1 MSTKYETREAWLEA
15 AALRVT
21 RLFKNINIEVPSVR
35 VSVGWPSKGG
45 LSSKNRTIGQCWKAD
60 ISEDGVP
67 QIFISPTLD
76 GAGLTVLATL
86 VHELIHAWD
95 DCESGHK
102 GEFARV
108 AKQIGLQGK
117 MTATYVEDDS
127 NLGQKLAAVM
137 QDLGDYPHSAL
148 SVEAMQKQRPKQT
161 TRMLKLVTPDCC
173 DYTVRTTAKWIEEGL
188 PMCPHGITMEQA

>member
-1 MSTKYETREAWLEA
+1 MKYETREAWLEA
-15 AALRVT
+15 AVVRLT
-21 RLFKNINIEVPSVR
+21 RLFKNINIDIPDVR

-45 LSSKNRTIGQCWKAD
+45 LSTKSPVIGQCWKAE
-60 ISEDGVP
+60 ISTDGVP
-67 QIFISPTLD
+67 QIFISPTL
-76 GAGLTVLATL
+76 GEQTLSVLATL

-95 DCESGHK
+95 DCKSGHK
-102 GEFARV
+102 GEFIRV

-117 MTATYVEDDS
+117 MTATHVEPDS
-127 NLGQKLAAVM
+127 SLGQKLLAVI
-137 QDLGDYPHSAL
+137 QDLGPFPHSAL
-148 SVEAMQKQRPKQT
+148 DKNKMLQQRPKQT